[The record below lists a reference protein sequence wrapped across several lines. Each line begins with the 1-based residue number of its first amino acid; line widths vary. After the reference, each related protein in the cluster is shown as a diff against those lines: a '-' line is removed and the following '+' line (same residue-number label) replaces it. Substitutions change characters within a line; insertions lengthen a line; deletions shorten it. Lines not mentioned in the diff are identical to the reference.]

1 LALRAYRVDGNQK
14 AIVAALREEGFIVQ
28 HLHKVGEGCPD
39 LLIGHSH
46 NGRRY
51 NVLLEIKDG
60 DGKLTAQQVIW
71 HAGWRGQ
78 VAVVNNAKDAII
90 AVYDAC
96 K

>member
-1 LALRAYRVDGNQK
+1 MRAYRVDGNQK
-14 AIVAALREEGFIVQ
+14 AIVAALRAEGFIVQ

-39 LLIGHSH
+39 LLIGHSV
-46 NGRRY
+46 NGRPY
-51 NVLLEIKDG
+51 NVLLELKDG

-78 VAVVNNAKDAII
+78 VAVVNNAKDAID
-90 AVYDAC
+90 AVKNAC